1 MTNYTQGGLA
11 DVAQHL
17 AQKGRHG
24 DTQLV
29 HMSPKEVRG
38 LQALATANG
47 TSLTT
52 NPTTGLPEAF
62 RLENLIPMA
71 AGAALSPFIT
81 PIGAAALVGG
91 AYGAAT
97 GSIEKGL
104 MAGIGAYGG
113 AGITEGLTSAAT
125 QGATEASAAN
135 ALGVPASAGPVATG
149 AGSQASTLAAQNAS
163 MGLTPMESAAN
174 ISSSAGY
181 ASGATPM
188 SMGSQAVDLGS
199 SGVGNLGTKEGL
211 TAAYKGMPMGTLPAT
226 GISLLTAAQQPSSVP
241 GYQETES
248 ERRLKG
254 YRLSPNYQA
263 YQAPTPNPYY
273 RPTYAADGG
282 VMGSFDDEPGEDMA
296 HGGIASLGGYSD
308 GGRMLR
314 GPGDGMS
321 DSIPGVIGGR
331 QPARLADGE
340 FVVPADVVSH
350 LGNGSTEAGAKKLY
364 GMMDKIRQA
373 RTGKKKQAPEIKADR
388 YLPMK
393 KMASG
398 GITSYAEGGMTDSA
412 VASYIQSSLDSGK
425 GGAEIAAG
433 LIAAGVPQSQVVAA
447 TGLSADVVAQAYAGG
462 AALGGGSS
470 GANVTSGGGST
481 VTSNPASNVPDSV
494 IKASVIDMMNS
505 GVGGAEIARAFAAMG
520 VSQEQ
525 AVRAT
530 GLDANTIAQAYAG
543 GASLPAISSA
553 ANLPLRLPVDASGK
567 TIYPTVSD
575 IRVASFIRDNQLT
588 TPEQQ
593 AAAFKMYNIQPNQ
606 QAAALAL
613 LASKDEA
620 VINSL
625 NAATKEYQDAI
636 KANPNLAIQNAY
648 TTYYA
653 AQDAGL
659 KPIIPPI
666 IPKIPTTPTKSTT
679 PTNYPL
685 YKQGFV
691 PRVSGINV
699 SDAMKDPF
707 SNAGLEALY
716 SQMMGQ
722 YQKPTPPMSDAQ
734 VKSMVQRL
742 VNEKVGGAEIGQ
754 LAINAGIPVN
764 QAITATGLSPEIVNQ
779 AYLGGQYLGTT
790 PPPTLNTLYNYRAP
804 ALDYRA
810 PPVSNLILGT
820 PISDAARPAPE
831 PAPSLIS
838 SAPVGDSG
846 GGG

>member
-62 RLENLIPMA
+62 RLEQLLPMA
-71 AGAALSPFIT
+71 AGAALT
-81 PIGAAALVGG
+81 ATGVGAPLAALMVGG

-113 AGITEGLTSAAT
+113 AGLATGLANAGGAAAVESAGAEAVQQAAT
-125 QGATEASAAN
+125 QSGSQLAAGTAEAGTEAALSAPQIQASN
-135 ALGVPASAGPVATG
+135 AINAQAFPNYSTDQISGLREAALRAENPMDVVRSAGMGNLAQS
-149 AGSQASTLAAQNAS
+149 SQIVNPS
-163 MGLTPMESAAN
+163 MGQSFSN
-174 ISSSAGY
+174 
-181 ASGATPM
+181 
-188 SMGSQAVDLGS
+188 MGTGI
-199 SGVGNLGTKEGL
+199 GNLGTKQGL
-211 TAAYKGMPMGTLPAT
+211 SAAYGSLPTGTLPAT
-226 GISLLTAAQQPSSVP
+226 GITVLTAAQPQPSSVP
-241 GYQETES
+241 GYQEDEYD
-248 ERRLKG
+248 RRLKG
-254 YRLSPNYQA
+254 YRLSPNYQP

-282 VMGSFDDEPGEDMA
+282 MMSSFDDEPGEDMA
-296 HGGIASLGGYSD
+296 RGGVASLGGYSD
-308 GGRMLR
+308 GGRMLK

-350 LGNGSTEAGAKKLY
+350 IGNGSTDAGAKKLY

-373 RTGKKKQAPEIKADR
+373 RTGKKKQAPQINAEK

-398 GITSYAEGGMTDSA
+398 GIVGYADGGITDSGVRSA
-412 VASYIQSSLDSGK
+412 V
-425 GGAEIAAG
+425 
-433 LIAAGVPQSQVVAA
+433 V
-447 TGLSADVVAQAYAGG
+447 
-462 AALGGGSS
+462 
-470 GANVTSGGGST
+470 
-481 VTSNPASNVPDSV
+481 
-494 IKASVIDMMNS
+494 DMLNS
-505 GVGGAEIARAFAAMG
+505 GVGGAEIGQALTAMG

-525 AVRAT
+525 AARAT
-530 GLDANTIAQAYAG
+530 GLSADVIAQSYAG
-543 GASLPAISSA
+543 GATLSPISSA
-553 ANLPLRLPVDASGK
+553 ASLPTRPNVDASGSPIIPSF
-567 TIYPTVSD
+567 TDAQT
-575 IRVASFIRDNQLT
+575 AAFIRDNQLT
-588 TPEQQ
+588 TPAQQEQ
-593 AAAFKMYNIQPNQ
+593 AFRMFNIQPDQ
-606 QAAALAL
+606 QARALAL
-613 LASKDEA
+613 LASNDPSVK
-620 VINSL
+620 
-625 NAATKEYQDAI
+625 AATDAYMAAI
-636 KANPNLAIQNAY
+636 KANPNLAIQNAL
-648 TTYYA
+648 TMENRA
-653 AQDAGL
+653 NDLGV
-659 KPIIPPI
+659 KPIIPP
-666 IPKIPTTPTKSTT
+666 KQTQTTPTKPTA
-679 PTNYPL
+679 PTNYPV

-691 PRVSGINV
+691 PRVSGINMSEAV
-699 SDAMKDPF
+699 QDPY

-722 YQKPTPPMSDAQ
+722 YARPTTQPMSDAQ
-734 VKSMVQRL
+734 VLAFAQEFARANPGK
-742 VNEKVGGAEIGQ
+742 GAELGQ
-754 LAINAGIPVN
+754 ALINKGVPVN
-764 QAITATGLSPEIVNQ
+764 QTIAVSGLSPEIVNQ

-820 PISDAARPAPE
+820 PISDAARPA
-831 PAPSLIS
+831 L
-838 SAPVGDSG
+838 APVGGQVPMGEAIQAVSGDG